1 MDRPAPSEGAGRFA
15 SVTGMEVSGVAD
27 FVEAQVSEDLSSR
40 DRADEDFRTLFE
52 AAYGPVVRT
61 VWLVVHDRALAE
73 EVAQDAFVELFR
85 HWSAVRHY
93 ERPDL
98 WVRRVAIR
106 RAQRE
111 ASRTRRRTVLE
122 RVAASDPTRP
132 HPTTADAADELPD
145 AELLAA
151 IRTLSPRQRAIVVLF
166 YLEDRPMA
174 EVADLVGCSS
184 STGFVHLH
192 HARHRLADLLGE
204 EVDGHV
210 H

>member
-1 MDRPAPSEGAGRFA
+1 MDRPAPSEGAGRCA

-27 FVEAQVSEDLSSR
+27 FVEAQVSEDLSPR
-40 DRADEDFRTLFE
+40 DRADED
-52 AAYGPVVRT
+52 
-61 VWLVVHDRALAE
+61 
-73 EVAQDAFVELFR
+73 FR

-93 ERPDL
+93 ELPDL
-98 WVRRVAIR
+98 WVRRVALR

-122 RVAASDPTRP
+122 CVAASDPTRP
-132 HPTTADAADELPD
+132 HPTTADAAEELPD

-151 IRTLSPRQRAIVVLF
+151 IRALSPRQRAIAVLF

-184 STGFVHLH
+184 SSGRTPADPPQ
-192 HARHRLADLLGE
+192 ARTRCGSRRCRRAGGPVRRHPPGWAGRGWP
-204 EVDGHV
+204 
-210 H
+210 

>member
-1 MDRPAPSEGAGRFA
+1 M
-15 SVTGMEVSGVAD
+15 VTD
-27 FVEAQVSEDLSSR
+27 FVEAPMSEDVGTRAQAR
-40 DRADEDFRTLFE
+40 DEFRALFE

-73 EVAQDAFVELFR
+73 EVAQDAFVELYR
-85 HWSAVRHY
+85 HWGSVRHY
-93 ERPDL
+93 DRPDL

-111 ASRTRRRTVLE
+111 AARTRRRTVLE
-122 RVAASDPTRP
+122 RAVVTDPTRS
-132 HPTTADAADELPD
+132 PTETGSPAAELPD
-145 AELLAA
+145 PELLEA
-151 IRTLSPRQRAIVVLF
+151 IRALSPRQRAIVVLF

-192 HARHRLADLLGE
+192 HARHRLAELLGE
-204 EVDGHV
+204 EVDGDV